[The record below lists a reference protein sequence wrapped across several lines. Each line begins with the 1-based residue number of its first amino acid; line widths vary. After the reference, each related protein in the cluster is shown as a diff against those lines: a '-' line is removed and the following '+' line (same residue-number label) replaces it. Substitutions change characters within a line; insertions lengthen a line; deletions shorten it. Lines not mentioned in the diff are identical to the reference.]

1 MSDWV
6 SNPTTMK
13 KYIVIYHA
21 PEEFMARSA
30 NSTPEEM
37 EKGMESWMAWAANC
51 GDQLVDFGN
60 PLVGGQKL
68 HPDGNSEQSS
78 RQVVGYSI
86 LQAENIDDAKALLD
100 GHPHLAWD
108 GACEIEVHEVMPL
121 PG

>member
-1 MSDWV
+1 
-6 SNPTTMK
+6 MK

-21 PEEFMARSA
+21 PDELNAKMAE
-30 NSTPEEM
+30 STPEEM
-37 EKGMESWMAWAANC
+37 AKGMESWMAWAAKC
-51 GDQLVDFGN
+51 GDQLVDLGN
-60 PLVGGQKL
+60 PLEGGQKL
-68 HPDGNSEQSS
+68 RPDGSSEQSG

>member
-1 MSDWV
+1 
-6 SNPTTMK
+6 MK

-21 PEEFMARSA
+21 PEELMAQSA

-37 EKGMESWMAWAANC
+37 EKGMEPWMVWAAKC
-51 GDQLVDFGN
+51 GDQLVDLGA
-60 PLVGGQKL
+60 PLMGGQKL
-68 HPDGNSEQSS
+68 LPDGKIENSIRE
-78 RQVVGYSI
+78 VAGYSV
-86 LQAENIDDAKALLD
+86 LQAENMEEAKALLD